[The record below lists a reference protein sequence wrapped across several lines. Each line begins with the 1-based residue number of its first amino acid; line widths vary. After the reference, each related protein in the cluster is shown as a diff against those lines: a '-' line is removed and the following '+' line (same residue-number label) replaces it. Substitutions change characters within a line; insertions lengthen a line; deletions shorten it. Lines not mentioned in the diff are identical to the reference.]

1 LKKEINRMLK
11 ASLSLWSADLANLES
26 EIKRSEPYA
35 DYYHL
40 DVADGRYAETLLF
53 FPDLVKAIRPH
64 TQVPFEVHLIC
75 EDPEMWI
82 EPFHAAGADRI
93 IFYPGTPQDAGGIV
107 GRITDLGME
116 VGVSLAVRQGI
127 EMLDPYWEELDLV
140 VVLGT
145 DVGIKGVRDVADGTY
160 EKIEALVLER
170 EKRGLDFEIEAD
182 GAIRKETVPLLKKA
196 GADIVVPG
204 SLMFGNDM
212 AETKRWMREC

>member
-1 LKKEINRMLK
+1 MLK
-11 ASLSLWSADLANLES
+11 ASLSLWSADLSNLES

-53 FPDLVKAIRPH
+53 FPDLVKSIRPH

-75 EDPEMWI
+75 ESPEMWI
-82 EPFHAAGADRI
+82 EPFRQSGADRI
-93 IFYPGTPQDAGGIV
+93 IFYPGTPRDPDRIV
-107 GRITDLGME
+107 RCIEDGGME

-127 EMLDPYWEELDLV
+127 KDLEPYWDRLDLV

-145 DVGIKGVRDVADGTY
+145 DVGVKGVLDVADGTY
-160 EKIEALVLER
+160 EKIEALVAER
-170 EKRGLDFEIEAD
+170 ERRGLDFEIEAD
-182 GAIRKETVPLLKKA
+182 GAIRKETVPLLRKA

-204 SLMFGNDM
+204 SLMFQNNMKEIKD
-212 AETKRWMREC
+212 WMMNLPSR